1 MESNGRRS
9 AKPEHKTNE
18 SGIRK
23 TVSLLKSRER
33 VMKISFMNWTSK
45 SILVASALCVSA
57 VAQAQDATYSAEA
70 AAYAVAVQ
78 NDLAN
83 ASASI
88 VYESEAEAG
97 ETRISDVIYIIGDEE
112 LTSGQDFVVR
122 ANSDYTL
129 EITVPTLPY
138 GSTDCQPAF
147 FQDGVSTFGAVGE
160 LLIATGDTLVTFNDL
175 GFATQGSDVS
185 ASISCNNG
193 LGQATISFDVNQSAG
208 TSVDTFTFGLGFLP
222 DGARDDSGANYG
234 AQQEPPAGTYSLN
247 LTASLEVG

>member
-1 MESNGRRS
+1 
-9 AKPEHKTNE
+9 
-18 SGIRK
+18 
-23 TVSLLKSRER
+23 
-33 VMKISFMNWTSK
+33 MKISFMNWTSK
-45 SILVASALCVSA
+45 SILVASVLCVSA
-57 VAQAQDATYSAEA
+57 VAQAQNATYSAEA

-78 NDLAN
+78 NDLADD
-83 ASASI
+83 SAEI
-88 VYESEAEAG
+88 VFNETTVAG
-97 ETRISDVIYIIGDEE
+97 ATRISEVIYIIGDAD

-129 EITVPTLPY
+129 EIMVPTLPLPS

-185 ASISCNNG
+185 ASISCYNDV
-193 LGQATISFDVNQSAG
+193 GQATISFDVNQSAG

-234 AQQEPPAGTYSLN
+234 AQQEPPAGTYSLSLAAN
-247 LTASLEVG
+247 LQVG